1 MIQNSEEV
9 KTDLLL
15 MTTNPEQTSPSEKP
29 QSMFNT
35 TEKIDNPEEL
45 PSLMSSTFQQDNIQQ
60 DIIPINARTSEYDRK
75 DKTCTKI
82 MDETTLRIHFPAGFP
97 NVDRPSLKSD
107 NLNTITDITDI
118 SAHSKANKQK
128 INIQGQNLLLITLFR

>member
-1 MIQNSEEV
+1 
-9 KTDLLL
+9 
-15 MTTNPEQTSPSEKP
+15 MTTNPEHTSPSKEP
-29 QSMFNT
+29 QSMSNT
-35 TEKIDNPEEL
+35 TENIDNPEEL
-45 PSLMSSTFQQDNIQQ
+45 PSLMSSTIQQDNIQQ

-107 NLNTITDITDI
+107 NTNTNT
-118 SAHSKANKQK
+118 KANQQK